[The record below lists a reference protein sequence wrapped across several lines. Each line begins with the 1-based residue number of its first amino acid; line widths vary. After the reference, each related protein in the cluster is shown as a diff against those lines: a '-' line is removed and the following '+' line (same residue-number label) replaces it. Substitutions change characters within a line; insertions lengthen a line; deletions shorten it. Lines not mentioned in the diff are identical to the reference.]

1 MVPYL
6 LEGLPVAVKV
16 MGLVFALMFIGTIV
30 WVWITCVVVRDTEKE
45 VDFWISSIRKAAEE
59 RRKDDIQ

>member
-30 WVWITCVVVRDTEKE
+30 WVWITCVVVRDTEK
-45 VDFWISSIRKAAEE
+45 VAEE